1 MKSRRAPRQC
11 TRPHGARGHTQQGA
25 PCLSLSPQW
34 AGLLVT
40 PTVSE
45 QGIASPLSV
54 TTECDHTYL
63 LAFGSAQCGSD
74 LLLQPCKDC
83 NLPLSQTCLLLGGYC
98 LSEARGD
105 AAGLKVGDVNPFINP
120 VFGNGVT

>member
-1 MKSRRAPRQC
+1 M
-11 TRPHGARGHTQQGA
+11 
-25 PCLSLSPQW
+25 SLSPRW

-45 QGIASPLSV
+45 QGTVSPLTV
-54 TTECDHTYL
+54 TTDCDYTHL
-63 LAFGSAQCGSD
+63 LAFGSAQCGSN

-83 NLPLSQTCLLLGGYC
+83 SLALSQTCLLLGGYC